1 MSFKHLLVAIDFG
14 EPSEHALE
22 TAIELAKSLGA
33 ALTVLH
39 CYEIPSYAYG
49 GMSFVAADLLGPIH
63 DAAREQMGRVMSAV
77 QKRVPGARG
86 VLRRGVPWTEILVAI
101 EETKPDLVV
110 TGTHGRRGVSHAL
123 LGSVAEKI
131 VRTSPV
137 PVLTVRPRQESARG

>member
-1 MSFKHLLVAIDFG
+1 MSYKRVLVAIDFG
-14 EPSEHALE
+14 EPSEQALSA
-22 TAIELAKSLGA
+22 AIDLTQALGA
-33 ALTVLH
+33 SLTVLH

-63 DAAREQMGRVMSAV
+63 DAAREQMARVMSEV

-86 VLRRGVPWTEILVAI
+86 ILRRGVPWTEILAAI
-101 EETKPDLVV
+101 EETSADLVV

-131 VRTSPV
+131 VRTSRV
-137 PVLTVRPRQESARG
+137 PVLTVRAGTDRPAS